1 MAGQCLFDTGDS
13 TPWRGNSW
21 EDNKQERKPKT
32 LIASL
37 TRTDLSLFLDVDNL
51 ELTSATTEKDSDKD
65 DKGFQRQSATIVV
78 KTPEHGELQMTDWAI
93 TTCRLLLRCHGVEH
107 NPR

>member
-51 ELTSATTEKDSDKD
+51 ELTSMASEKNFDRNE
-65 DKGFQRQSATIVV
+65 KGVRRQSASTAI
-78 KTPEHGELQMTDWAI
+78 KTPEHGGLRRTDKAV
-93 TTCRLLLRCHGVEH
+93 TTFQLPL
-107 NPR
+107 

>member
-32 LIASL
+32 LI
-37 TRTDLSLFLDVDNL
+37 DY
-51 ELTSATTEKDSDKD
+51 
-65 DKGFQRQSATIVV
+65 
-78 KTPEHGELQMTDWAI
+78 
-93 TTCRLLLRCHGVEH
+93 
-107 NPR
+107 